1 MRLIKSNIPTDR
13 KNSFFIKVL
22 SGILVFCLLL
32 VSFVFLLIYQ
42 NVKKRSLEQSY
53 LAEQDIVSN
62 VSYSAS
68 IMQDTASSMLTQLN
82 GDPKLLQLIY
92 SMDTE
97 SLSVIQSMQLL
108 QNYTRASSWL
118 DSVYIYCA
126 EEDCICYAYAN
137 GNTYQLSFGTL
148 DDFFD
153 AAFVRNL
160 AAVSRVTQKPAM
172 RQLRY
177 RSTSSDKTVFS
188 YVLPVR
194 TSLNRYN
201 GFFVANISAERLM
214 QLGYGMANGTERQL
228 LIVDANGQTYTSG
241 MTLLEQE
248 QTDAVIEAVLGG
260 AAESGQMVV
269 QEANA
274 ICTWSRSAD
283 TDLYFISCISD
294 SAISSQLRGRAP
306 GVMRFDVGIVV
317 MAVII
322 SVKQSVSTVNMLRFK
337 RSIRFRK
344 SATPKTTA
352 ISSTP
357 FSAAFLRSEAAILSS
372 GGNFPTMASS
382 WSNIPALRCSCSSS
396 GSGSFRMTIRI
407 CRTAERIFCCRSS
420 WTRRCRRGHAM
431 NWSICCRAGSSLSVS
446 SRIR

>member
-108 QNYTRASSWL
+108 QTYTRASSWL

-148 DDFFD
+148 DDF
-153 AAFVRNL
+153 
-160 AAVSRVTQKPAM
+160 STQ
-172 RQLRY
+172 RSFGILQLC
-177 RSTSSDKTVFS
+177 
-188 YVLPVR
+188 PV
-194 TSLNRYN
+194 
-201 GFFVANISAERLM
+201 
-214 QLGYGMANGTERQL
+214 
-228 LIVDANGQTYTSG
+228 
-241 MTLLEQE
+241 
-248 QTDAVIEAVLGG
+248 
-260 AAESGQMVV
+260 
-269 QEANA
+269 
-274 ICTWSRSAD
+274 
-283 TDLYFISCISD
+283 
-294 SAISSQLRGRAP
+294 
-306 GVMRFDVGIVV
+306 
-317 MAVII
+317 
-322 SVKQSVSTVNMLRFK
+322 
-337 RSIRFRK
+337 
-344 SATPKTTA
+344 
-352 ISSTP
+352 
-357 FSAAFLRSEAAILSS
+357 
-372 GGNFPTMASS
+372 
-382 WSNIPALRCSCSSS
+382 
-396 GSGSFRMTIRI
+396 
-407 CRTAERIFCCRSS
+407 
-420 WTRRCRRGHAM
+420 
-431 NWSICCRAGSSLSVS
+431 
-446 SRIR
+446 

>member
-153 AAFVRNL
+153 AACSCVPCDAKAGNAPTSLPQHVLRQNRFQLCSAGQNL
-160 AAVSRVTQKPAM
+160 AQ
-172 RQLRY
+172 
-177 RSTSSDKTVFS
+177 
-188 YVLPVR
+188 
-194 TSLNRYN
+194 SL
-201 GFFVANISAERLM
+201 
-214 QLGYGMANGTERQL
+214 
-228 LIVDANGQTYTSG
+228 
-241 MTLLEQE
+241 
-248 QTDAVIEAVLGG
+248 
-260 AAESGQMVV
+260 
-269 QEANA
+269 
-274 ICTWSRSAD
+274 
-283 TDLYFISCISD
+283 
-294 SAISSQLRGRAP
+294 
-306 GVMRFDVGIVV
+306 
-317 MAVII
+317 
-322 SVKQSVSTVNMLRFK
+322 
-337 RSIRFRK
+337 
-344 SATPKTTA
+344 
-352 ISSTP
+352 
-357 FSAAFLRSEAAILSS
+357 
-372 GGNFPTMASS
+372 
-382 WSNIPALRCSCSSS
+382 
-396 GSGSFRMTIRI
+396 
-407 CRTAERIFCCRSS
+407 
-420 WTRRCRRGHAM
+420 
-431 NWSICCRAGSSLSVS
+431 
-446 SRIR
+446 

>member
-108 QNYTRASSWL
+108 QTYTRASSWL

-126 EEDCICYAYAN
+126 EEDCICYAYVN

-201 GFFVANISAERLM
+201 GSLLRISAP
-214 QLGYGMANGTERQL
+214 
-228 LIVDANGQTYTSG
+228 SG
-241 MTLLEQE
+241 
-248 QTDAVIEAVLGG
+248 
-260 AAESGQMVV
+260 
-269 QEANA
+269 
-274 ICTWSRSAD
+274 
-283 TDLYFISCISD
+283 
-294 SAISSQLRGRAP
+294 
-306 GVMRFDVGIVV
+306 
-317 MAVII
+317 
-322 SVKQSVSTVNMLRFK
+322 
-337 RSIRFRK
+337 
-344 SATPKTTA
+344 
-352 ISSTP
+352 
-357 FSAAFLRSEAAILSS
+357 
-372 GGNFPTMASS
+372 
-382 WSNIPALRCSCSSS
+382 
-396 GSGSFRMTIRI
+396 
-407 CRTAERIFCCRSS
+407 
-420 WTRRCRRGHAM
+420 
-431 NWSICCRAGSSLSVS
+431 
-446 SRIR
+446 

>member
-108 QNYTRASSWL
+108 QTYTRASSWL

-148 DDFFD
+148 DDFFERSVRSESCSCVPCD
-153 AAFVRNL
+153 AKAGNAPTSLPQHVLRQNRFQLCSAGQNL
-160 AAVSRVTQKPAM
+160 AQ
-172 RQLRY
+172 
-177 RSTSSDKTVFS
+177 
-188 YVLPVR
+188 
-194 TSLNRYN
+194 SL
-201 GFFVANISAERLM
+201 
-214 QLGYGMANGTERQL
+214 
-228 LIVDANGQTYTSG
+228 
-241 MTLLEQE
+241 
-248 QTDAVIEAVLGG
+248 
-260 AAESGQMVV
+260 
-269 QEANA
+269 
-274 ICTWSRSAD
+274 
-283 TDLYFISCISD
+283 
-294 SAISSQLRGRAP
+294 
-306 GVMRFDVGIVV
+306 
-317 MAVII
+317 
-322 SVKQSVSTVNMLRFK
+322 
-337 RSIRFRK
+337 
-344 SATPKTTA
+344 
-352 ISSTP
+352 
-357 FSAAFLRSEAAILSS
+357 
-372 GGNFPTMASS
+372 
-382 WSNIPALRCSCSSS
+382 
-396 GSGSFRMTIRI
+396 
-407 CRTAERIFCCRSS
+407 
-420 WTRRCRRGHAM
+420 
-431 NWSICCRAGSSLSVS
+431 
-446 SRIR
+446 

>member
-1 MRLIKSNIPTDR
+1 
-13 KNSFFIKVL
+13 
-22 SGILVFCLLL
+22 
-32 VSFVFLLIYQ
+32 
-42 NVKKRSLEQSY
+42 
-53 LAEQDIVSN
+53 
-62 VSYSAS
+62 
-68 IMQDTASSMLTQLN
+68 MQDTASSMLTQLN

-248 QTDAVIEAVLGG
+248 QTDAVIEAVLG
-260 AAESGQMVV
+260 
-269 QEANA
+269 
-274 ICTWSRSAD
+274 
-283 TDLYFISCISD
+283 
-294 SAISSQLRGRAP
+294 RGR
-306 GVMRFDVGIVV
+306 R
-317 MAVII
+317 
-322 SVKQSVSTVNMLRFK
+322 K
-337 RSIRFRK
+337 R
-344 SATPKTTA
+344 PN
-352 ISSTP
+352 
-357 FSAAFLRSEAAILSS
+357 
-372 GGNFPTMASS
+372 G
-382 WSNIPALRCSCSSS
+382 
-396 GSGSFRMTIRI
+396 
-407 CRTAERIFCCRSS
+407 
-420 WTRRCRRGHAM
+420 
-431 NWSICCRAGSSLSVS
+431 RAGGECDLHMVALCRYRPVFYQLHQRLGHFITAPCADALVFAVLSGHRGIR
-446 SRIR
+446 RIDLRLSDNPYQP

>member
-160 AAVSRVTQKPAM
+160 AAVSRVTQSRQCANFATAARPPTKPFSVM
-172 RQLRY
+172 FC
-177 RSTSSDKTVFS
+177 RSE
-188 YVLPVR
+188 P
-194 TSLNRYN
+194 
-201 GFFVANISAERLM
+201 
-214 QLGYGMANGTERQL
+214 
-228 LIVDANGQTYTSG
+228 
-241 MTLLEQE
+241 
-248 QTDAVIEAVLGG
+248 
-260 AAESGQMVV
+260 
-269 QEANA
+269 
-274 ICTWSRSAD
+274 
-283 TDLYFISCISD
+283 
-294 SAISSQLRGRAP
+294 
-306 GVMRFDVGIVV
+306 
-317 MAVII
+317 
-322 SVKQSVSTVNMLRFK
+322 
-337 RSIRFRK
+337 RSI
-344 SATPKTTA
+344 A
-352 ISSTP
+352 
-357 FSAAFLRSEAAILSS
+357 
-372 GGNFPTMASS
+372 TMASL
-382 WSNIPALRCSCSSS
+382 LRISAPS
-396 GSGSFRMTIRI
+396 G
-407 CRTAERIFCCRSS
+407 
-420 WTRRCRRGHAM
+420 
-431 NWSICCRAGSSLSVS
+431 
-446 SRIR
+446 

>member
-214 QLGYGMANGTERQL
+214 QLGYGMANGHGASASDRGCKRTDLHKRHDAAGTGTDGCRDRSCAGRGRRKRPNGRAGGECDLHMVALCRYRPVFYQL
-228 LIVDANGQTYTSG
+228 HQRLGHFITAPCADA
-241 MTLLEQE
+241 L
-248 QTDAVIEAVLGG
+248 VFAVL
-260 AAESGQMVV
+260 SGHRG
-269 QEANA
+269 
-274 ICTWSRSAD
+274 IRRI
-283 TDLYFISCISD
+283 DLRLSD
-294 SAISSQLRGRAP
+294 NPYQP
-306 GVMRFDVGIVV
+306 
-317 MAVII
+317 
-322 SVKQSVSTVNMLRFK
+322 
-337 RSIRFRK
+337 
-344 SATPKTTA
+344 
-352 ISSTP
+352 
-357 FSAAFLRSEAAILSS
+357 
-372 GGNFPTMASS
+372 
-382 WSNIPALRCSCSSS
+382 
-396 GSGSFRMTIRI
+396 
-407 CRTAERIFCCRSS
+407 
-420 WTRRCRRGHAM
+420 
-431 NWSICCRAGSSLSVS
+431 
-446 SRIR
+446 

>member
-1 MRLIKSNIPTDR
+1 MQLIKSNIPTDR

-153 AAFVRNL
+153 ARSFEPCSCVPCDAKAGNAPTSLPQHVLRQNRFQLCSAGQNL
-160 AAVSRVTQKPAM
+160 AQ
-172 RQLRY
+172 
-177 RSTSSDKTVFS
+177 
-188 YVLPVR
+188 
-194 TSLNRYN
+194 SL
-201 GFFVANISAERLM
+201 
-214 QLGYGMANGTERQL
+214 
-228 LIVDANGQTYTSG
+228 
-241 MTLLEQE
+241 
-248 QTDAVIEAVLGG
+248 
-260 AAESGQMVV
+260 
-269 QEANA
+269 
-274 ICTWSRSAD
+274 
-283 TDLYFISCISD
+283 
-294 SAISSQLRGRAP
+294 
-306 GVMRFDVGIVV
+306 
-317 MAVII
+317 
-322 SVKQSVSTVNMLRFK
+322 
-337 RSIRFRK
+337 
-344 SATPKTTA
+344 
-352 ISSTP
+352 
-357 FSAAFLRSEAAILSS
+357 
-372 GGNFPTMASS
+372 
-382 WSNIPALRCSCSSS
+382 
-396 GSGSFRMTIRI
+396 
-407 CRTAERIFCCRSS
+407 
-420 WTRRCRRGHAM
+420 
-431 NWSICCRAGSSLSVS
+431 
-446 SRIR
+446 